1 MKEYGLARINNVE
14 RASELIEY
22 LKHRPKTEMVGLGL
36 IYGEPGLGKSRFAR
50 LSAIQNDYIYFRLEA
65 SMSLK
70 SFATKLLEMVN
81 FHFGIPKSKIT
92 GNSNMIINKALNILR
107 NYENT
112 VIVIDEVDYAFKAQ
126 KILGSIRDI
135 VDETLSI
142 VILVG
147 MADAKEKLLMLDSHY
162 FDRCNFF
169 CEFKPLNSEDI
180 HLICKEVCEV
190 KIDPR
195 LVKALSEKTKG
206 NIRKLIKI
214 LYSIENL
221 AENEKLKEVGP
232 EHLSLSK
239 VV

>member
-1 MKEYGLARINNVE
+1 M
-14 RASELIEY
+14 
-22 LKHRPKTEMVGLGL
+22 
-36 IYGEPGLGKSRFAR
+36 
-50 LSAIQNDYIYFRLEA
+50 EA
-65 SMSLK
+65 SMTLRN
-70 SFATKLLEMVN
+70 FAVKLLEMIY
-81 FHFGIPKSKIT
+81 FHFGMPKMKIT
-92 GNSNMIINKALNILR
+92 GNANDILNRSLDILR

-112 VIVIDEVDYAFKAQ
+112 VIMIDEIDYAFKSK
-126 KILGSIRDI
+126 KILGSIRDV
-135 VDETLSI
+135 VDETLSV

-147 MADAKEKLLMLDSHY
+147 MADAKEKLLQLDSHY

-221 AENEKLKEVGP
+221 AENENLKEVGP
-232 EHLSLSK
+232 EHLSLKK
-239 VV
+239 VI

>member
-1 MKEYGLARINNVE
+1 MKEYGLARINNVQ

-22 LKHRPKTEMVGLGL
+22 LKNRPKTEMVGLGL

-65 SMSLK
+65 SMTLK
-70 SFATKLLEMVN
+70 NFATKLLEMVN
-81 FHFGIPKSKIT
+81 FHFGIPNTKIT

-180 HLICKEVCEV
+180 HLICKEVCQV

-221 AENEKLKEVGP
+221 AENENLKEVGP

>member
-1 MKEYGLARINNVE
+1 MKEYGLARINNVQ

-22 LKHRPKTEMVGLGL
+22 LKNRPKTEMVGLGL

-65 SMSLK
+65 SMTLK
-70 SFATKLLEMVN
+70 NFAIKLLEMIH
-81 FHFGIPKSKIT
+81 FHFSIPKMKIT
-92 GNSNMIINKALNILR
+92 GNANVIINKALDVLR

-112 VIVIDEVDYAFKAQ
+112 VIVIDEVDYAFKSA
-126 KILGSIRDI
+126 KILGTIRDI

-147 MADAKEKLLMLDSHY
+147 MADAKEKLLTLDTHY

-221 AENEKLKEVGP
+221 AENENIKEVGP